1 MTRFSGKMTFGRFEL
16 DFSGRTLV
24 MGILNVTPDSFS
36 DGGKYFNIDLAIEH
50 GLEMAKAG
58 ADIIDIGGETTRPG
72 SQGVP
77 ADEQIRRVV
86 PVIKSIA
93 SQINVPISID
103 TTSAEVARSALD
115 AGASIINDISGL
127 RFDADLATLAAE
139 RNVPVILMH
148 MLGTPQ
154 TMQEAPHY
162 DNVVAEVKA
171 FLAERLEYAV
181 SRGIDHRKIILDV
194 GLGFGKRVE
203 DNLMLLAHIE
213 EFYDLHCP
221 VLVGHSRKGF
231 IGKISDQPIDS
242 RDLPTLAI
250 SAFLATHKVHILRVH
265 DVASTRLSCQVISNI
280 MTI

>member
-1 MTRFSGKMTFGRFEL
+1 MTFGRFEL

-36 DGGKYFNIDLAIEH
+36 DGGKFFNHDQAIEH
-50 GLEMAKAG
+50 GLAMVKDG

-86 PVIKSIA
+86 PVIKSLA
-93 SQINVPISID
+93 LQINVPISID
-103 TTSAEVARSALD
+103 TTSAEVARAALD

-127 RFDADLATLAAE
+127 RFDSDLASLAVE
-139 RNVPVILMH
+139 RDVPVILMH

-154 TMQEAPHY
+154 TMQQAPYY
-162 DNVVAEVKA
+162 DDVVAEVKT
-171 FLAERLEYAV
+171 FLSERLEYAV
-181 SRGIDHRKIILDV
+181 SKGVDRRKIILDI
-194 GLGFGKRVE
+194 GLGFGKRLE
-203 DNLMLLAHIE
+203 DNLNLLAHIE
-213 EFYDLHCP
+213 DFYDLNCP

-231 IGKISDQPIDS
+231 IGKISDQPVDS